1 MEIFNTLSS
10 STAALPNSIILPTVQ
25 RRVQRFLYK
34 SELPGSWVETTPNPA
49 QLDSRNTLLD
59 KGTYLIIDS
68 VAETLVLVTE
78 EPQVVSLLGH
88 DDVDSL
94 LCEKVHNMTLKLRPP
109 LPILSLQS
117 RDFVFA
123 QPLRGL
129 ISPWASDAWFKD
141 HVVFRH

>member
-1 MEIFNTLSS
+1 MEIFNTLATSIA
-10 STAALPNSIILPTVQ
+10 TLPNSTIFPAVQ

-34 SELPGSWVETTPNPA
+34 GELPGSWVDITPNPA
-49 QLDSRNTLLD
+49 QLDSRNSLLD

-68 VAETLVLVTE
+68 VADTLVLVTG

-94 LCEKVHNMTLKLRPP
+94 LFEKVHNITLKLRPP
-109 LPILSLQS
+109 LPTLSLQS
-117 RDFVFA
+117 RDFVLA
-123 QPLRGL
+123 QSMKGL
-129 ISPWASDAWFKD
+129 ISVWASDAWFKD